1 MPHLGTACRRTERC
15 VNVVD
20 RFATGVQDMAATKR
34 RVDVQI
40 MGLSLSVRSD
50 RDDAWVHGLAGQ
62 VNRRIDELRRAAPKA
77 SPQQLAVL
85 VALNLAEELQ
95 VERDRGSGLREDA
108 VAVASSALQRV
119 KEALLSMERADDD
132 EEAEATEAVVRA

>member
-15 VNVVD
+15 VSVVD
-20 RFATGVQDMAATKR
+20 RFVTGVQDMAATKR

-119 KEALLSMERADDD
+119 QEALLAMERADD
-132 EEAEATEAVVRA
+132 EEDAEAPEAVVRA